1 MKSKIRVLI
10 ADDHTIVRIGLATLL
25 GAEKDIEVVGEAK
38 NGEMAVSESLRLL
51 PDVVIMDMMMP
62 KKDGAEATAELREKL
77 PSAKVVILTTF
88 GASDGIA
95 QALESGA
102 AGALM
107 KTADDD
113 VIVSTVREVA
123 AGKTVISADIKRI
136 LASDPPIQRLTPRQI
151 EVLRSMTR
159 GLTNRDIASQLGI
172 CVDRVNDQ
180 VAAILTKIG
189 AANRTEAVAIA
200 MRKHLLKI

>member
-1 MKSKIRVLI
+1 MAKLKVLI
-10 ADDHTIVRIGLATLL
+10 ADDHTIVRIGLAALL

-38 NGEMAVSESLRLL
+38 NGEMAVKEALRLS
-51 PDVVIMDMMMP
+51 PDVVIMDLMMP

-77 PSAKVVILTTF
+77 PSAKVLILTTF

-95 QALESGA
+95 HALESGA

-113 VIVSTVREVA
+113 ALVATVRAVA
-123 AGKTVISADIKRI
+123 AGETVISADIKRL
-136 LASDPPIQRLTPRQI
+136 LAEDPPVPKLTPRQI

-159 GLTNRDIASQLGI
+159 GLTNRDIAKQLGI
-172 CVDRVNDQ
+172 RQDRVNEH

-200 MRKHLLKI
+200 LRKHLLKI

>member
-1 MKSKIRVLI
+1 MSKIKVLI
-10 ADDHTIVRIGLATLL
+10 ADDHTIVRIGLAALL

-38 NGEMAVSESLRLL
+38 NGDMAVKEALRLS

-62 KKDGAEATAELREKL
+62 KKDGATATAELHEKL
-77 PSAKVVILTTF
+77 PSAKVIILTTF

-95 QALESGA
+95 HALESGA

-107 KTADDD
+107 KTADDA
-113 VIVSTVREVA
+113 VLVSTIRAVA
-123 AGKTVISADIKRI
+123 SGKTVISADIKR
-136 LASDPPIQRLTPRQI
+136 LLENDPPVPKLTPRQI
-151 EVLRSMTR
+151 EVLQSMTR
-159 GLTNRDIASQLGI
+159 GLTNRDIAKQLGI
-172 CVDRVNDQ
+172 RQDRVDEH